1 MPGGH
6 SAGGRRLPG
15 AGRHLAASSVCTSAA
30 AAAAMMASTC
40 ARHRSSYV
48 GFAAARLGDSA
59 SLADA
64 AAQWVKVSGD
74 SLAAAALFKYFRV
87 VPESVFWGNCNL
99 R

>member
-1 MPGGH
+1 
-6 SAGGRRLPG
+6 
-15 AGRHLAASSVCTSAA
+15 
-30 AAAAMMASTC
+30 MMASTC

-74 SLAAAALFKYFRV
+74 SLAAAALFIYFRV